1 MTKSL
6 DEYKRTFGLRLE
18 QRVLEKRL
26 TQAELGAAVG
36 RSQQSVSKWYKGT
49 KLPKLDTVRRLA
61 QILETPVE
69 WFFDLPN
76 EGAVAYT
83 CYGGVELT
91 AAEEMG
97 VTRQGAEDQLM
108 QELQRLAPD
117 VTTLGSALVRPGQP
131 FEAHVLTV
139 APGTPEQQLRHLRAR
154 LWPLAVQRRRNA
166 ATGRQVVVVLA
177 LAVSGGYAP
186 PSPVAV
192 DLVTREAA
200 VLGLE
205 LYAAATPRH
214 VLDIVQFLAEALDL
228 SAVV

>member
-1 MTKSL
+1 MTKSI
-6 DEYKRTFGLRLE
+6 DDYKRTFGLRLE
-18 QRVLEKRL
+18 QRVLERRL
-26 TQAELGAAVG
+26 TQAEVGAAVG

-61 QILETPVE
+61 QLLEAPVE

-97 VTRQGAEDQLM
+97 VTRRGAEEQLM
-108 QELQRLAPD
+108 QELQGLAPD
-117 VTTLGSALVRPGQP
+117 LTVVGTTLARPGQP
-131 FEAHVLTV
+131 FEVHVLTV
-139 APGTPEQQLRHLRAR
+139 APGTPEQQLRHIRAR

-166 ATGRQVVVVLA
+166 STGRQVVVALA

-192 DLVTREAA
+192 DLAAREAA

-205 LYAAATPRH
+205 LHPAATPRH
-214 VLDIVQFLAEALDL
+214 VLDIVQFLAEAIDL